1 MRTLSSLSLSLL
13 TMATITVLS
22 GCAVGPDFKKPQ
34 AQVPADWSSLR
45 AGDASLHD
53 AVPPAGAAIASA
65 EWWKP
70 FGDPVLDGLEADAAT
85 ANPDL
90 QTAALRFAE
99 SRAQR
104 QTAAAQ
110 RGPQV
115 DMTASA
121 QRQRPSENG
130 ATSRTIDVLAPAD
143 QRDTLVKLLSQPYTI
158 YQGGFDASWEPD
170 FWGRVR
176 RSVEAADAQV
186 SSSGALFDGA
196 RLDVAADVAR
206 VYFALRGTQRQIAL
220 TRADLDA
227 AQDHFT
233 LMKARADGG
242 MASDL
247 DTTQQQA
254 LLADL
259 RARLPA
265 LLAEEANALDQLSVL
280 IGQTPGSLQARL
292 APLADADTKPVLPS
306 LALGIPSDVVRRR
319 PDIRQAEAQLH
330 EATANTGVA
339 VADLYPRITLG
350 GSFAFESLQSGDFGD
365 WGSRHWSIGPS
376 LDLPIFDMGRRRSVV
391 TLRKL
396 QQQEAAVAWQKSVL
410 QAWSDIDT
418 ALNAYSAERQ
428 RNAQLAERER
438 LSRDAYSLADVRYRN
453 GRTTF
458 IEALDAERTLLAA
471 QRDRADSDAQLA
483 IRLVAIYKAIGGG
496 DVPAA
501 AVIR

>member
-1 MRTLSSLSLSLL
+1 MRTLPCLSLTLL
-13 TMATITVLS
+13 TMAITLLG
-22 GCAVGPDFKKPQ
+22 GCAVGPDFKSPQ
-34 AQVPADWSSLR
+34 AQAPADWSSLR
-45 AGDASLHD
+45 AGDASLHE
-53 AVPPAGAAIASA
+53 AVPQGSTATPSA
-65 EWWKP
+65 EWWKR
-70 FGDPVLDGLEADAAT
+70 FGDPVLDGLEADAAA

-104 QTAAAQ
+104 QTTAAQ

-115 DMTASA
+115 DMTASV

-143 QRDTLVKLLSQPYTI
+143 RRDALVKLLSQPYNI

-186 SSSGALFDGA
+186 LASGALFDGV

-206 VYFALRGTQRQIAL
+206 CYFELRGTQRQIAL

-259 RARLPA
+259 RARLPV
-265 LLAEEANALDQLSVL
+265 LLAQEANSYDQLSVL
-280 IGQTPGSLQARL
+280 IGQTPGSLQGRL
-292 APLADADTKPVLPS
+292 APPAAESDSKPVLPS

-330 EATANTGVA
+330 QATANVGVA
-339 VADLYPRITLG
+339 IADLYPRITLG

-365 WGSRHWSIGPS
+365 WGSRHWSVGPS

-458 IEALDAERTLLAA
+458 IDALDAQRTLLAA

-496 DVPAA
+496 A
-501 AVIR
+501 

>member
-1 MRTLSSLSLSLL
+1 MRNLSSRSLSALALATTILL
-13 TMATITVLS
+13 G
-22 GCAVGPDFKKPQ
+22 GCAVGPDYKSP
-34 AQVPADWSSLR
+34 ATAVPSDWSSLR

-53 AVPPAGAAIASA
+53 AVPQGALVAPAA

-70 FGDPVLDGLEADAAT
+70 FGDPVLDALEADAAA

-110 RGPQV
+110 GGPQV
-115 DMTASA
+115 DLTASA

-143 QRDTLVKLLSQPYTI
+143 RRDALVKLLSQPYDI
-158 YQGGFDASWEPD
+158 YQAGFDASWEPD

-186 SSSGALFDGA
+186 SASGALFDGA

-206 VYFALRGTQRQIAL
+206 RYFELRGTQRQIAL

-227 AQDHFT
+227 AQDRFT

-265 LLAEEANALDQLSVL
+265 LLAQEANALDQLAVL
-280 IGQTPGSLQARL
+280 IGQAPGNLQARL
-292 APLADADTKPVLPS
+292 TPRGDADTAPMLPS
-306 LALGIPSDVVRRR
+306 LALGVPSDVVRRR

-330 EATANTGVA
+330 AATANTGA
-339 VADLYPRITLG
+339 AIADLYPRITLG
-350 GSFAFESLQSGDFGD
+350 ASFDFEALHTGDFGD
-365 WGSRHWSIGPS
+365 WGSRHWSVGPS

-410 QAWSDIDT
+410 QAWSDVDT
-418 ALNAYSAERQ
+418 ALNAYAAERQ
-428 RNAQLAERER
+428 RNAQLVERER
-438 LSRDAYSLADVRYRN
+438 LSRDAWSLADVRYRN
-453 GRTTF
+453 GRTAF
-458 IEALDAERTLLAA
+458 IDALDAQRTLLAA

-483 IRLVAIYKAIGGG
+483 TKLVGIYKAIGGG
-496 DVPAA
+496 DPL
-501 AVIR
+501 IR

>member
-1 MRTLSSLSLSLL
+1 
-13 TMATITVLS
+13 
-22 GCAVGPDFKKPQ
+22 
-34 AQVPADWSSLR
+34 
-45 AGDASLHD
+45 
-53 AVPPAGAAIASA
+53 
-65 EWWKP
+65 
-70 FGDPVLDGLEADAAT
+70 
-85 ANPDL
+85 
-90 QTAALRFAE
+90 
-99 SRAQR
+99 
-104 QTAAAQ
+104 
-110 RGPQV
+110 
-115 DMTASA
+115 
-121 QRQRPSENG
+121 
-130 ATSRTIDVLAPAD
+130 
-143 QRDTLVKLLSQPYTI
+143 I

-176 RSVEAADAQV
+176 RSVEAADAQA
-186 SSSGALFDGA
+186 SASGALFDGA

-206 VYFALRGTQRQIAL
+206 GYFALRGTQRQIAL

-254 LLADL
+254 LLSDL

-265 LLAEEANALDQLSVL
+265 LLAEEANSLDQLSLL

-292 APLADADTKPVLPS
+292 APSANADAKPVLPS
-306 LALGIPSDVVRRR
+306 LALGVPSDVVRRR

-339 VADLYPRITLG
+339 IADLYPRITLG
-350 GSFAFESLQSGDFGD
+350 GSFSFESLQSGDFGD
-365 WGSRHWSIGPS
+365 WGSRHWSVGPS

-418 ALNAYSAERQ
+418 AVNAYSAEAQ
-428 RNAQLAERER
+428 RNAQLAEREH

-458 IEALDAERTLLAA
+458 MEALDAERTLLAA
-471 QRDRADSDAQLA
+471 QRDRADSDAQPA
-483 IRLVAIYKAIGGG
+483 IKRVAIYKAIGGG
-496 DVPAA
+496 DVPPAA
-501 AVIR
+501 AIR

>member
-1 MRTLSSLSLSLL
+1 MRTLPCLSLTLL
-13 TMATITVLS
+13 TMAITLLG
-22 GCAVGPDFKKPQ
+22 GCAVGPDFKSPQ
-34 AQVPADWSSLR
+34 AQAPADWSSLR
-45 AGDASLHD
+45 AGDASLHE
-53 AVPPAGAAIASA
+53 AVPQGSTATPSA
-65 EWWKP
+65 EWWKR
-70 FGDPVLDGLEADAAT
+70 FGDPVLDGLEADAAA

-104 QTAAAQ
+104 QTTAAQ

-115 DMTASA
+115 DMTASV

-143 QRDTLVKLLSQPYTI
+143 RRDALVKLLSQPYNI

-186 SSSGALFDGA
+186 LASGALFDGA

-206 VYFALRGTQRQIAL
+206 RYFELRGTQRQIAL

-265 LLAEEANALDQLSVL
+265 LLAQEANSYDQLSVL
-280 IGQTPGSLQARL
+280 IGQTPGSLQGRL
-292 APLADADTKPVLPS
+292 APPAAESDSKPVLPS

-330 EATANTGVA
+330 EATANVGVA
-339 VADLYPRITLG
+339 IADLYPRITLG

-365 WGSRHWSIGPS
+365 WGSRHWSVGPS

-438 LSRDAYSLADVRYRN
+438 LSRDAYSLAEVRYRN

-458 IEALDAERTLLAA
+458 IDALDAQRTLLAA

-496 DVPAA
+496 A
-501 AVIR
+501 

>member
-1 MRTLSSLSLSLL
+1 MRSLSSLSLSVLAIATVTLL
-13 TMATITVLS
+13 G
-22 GCAVGPDFKKPQ
+22 GCAVGPDFKAPQ

-45 AGDASLHD
+45 AGDTSLHD
-53 AVPPAGAAIASA
+53 AVPAGNIANASA

-70 FGDPVLDGLEADAAT
+70 FGDPVLDGLEADAAA

-104 QTAAAQ
+104 QTTAAQ
-110 RGPQV
+110 RGPQA
-115 DMTASA
+115 DMTASV
-121 QRQRPSENG
+121 QRQHPSENG

-143 QRDTLVKLLSQPYTI
+143 RRDALVKLLSQPYDI

-186 SSSGALFDGA
+186 SASGALFDGA
-196 RLDVAADVAR
+196 RLDVASDVAR
-206 VYFALRGTQRQIAL
+206 GYFALRGTQRQIAL

-265 LLAEEANALDQLSVL
+265 LLAEEADSLDRLSVL
-280 IGQTPGSLQARL
+280 LGQTPGSLQARL
-292 APLADADTKPVLPS
+292 APPADADTKPVLPS

-339 VADLYPRITLG
+339 IADLYPRITLG
-350 GSFAFESLQSGDFGD
+350 GSFAFESLQAGDFGD
-365 WGSRHWSIGPS
+365 WGSRHW
-376 LDLPIFDMGRRRSVV
+376 
-391 TLRKL
+391 
-396 QQQEAAVAWQKSVL
+396 
-410 QAWSDIDT
+410 
-418 ALNAYSAERQ
+418 
-428 RNAQLAERER
+428 
-438 LSRDAYSLADVRYRN
+438 
-453 GRTTF
+453 
-458 IEALDAERTLLAA
+458 
-471 QRDRADSDAQLA
+471 
-483 IRLVAIYKAIGGG
+483 
-496 DVPAA
+496 
-501 AVIR
+501 

>member
-1 MRTLSSLSLSLL
+1 MRTLPCLSLTLL
-13 TMATITVLS
+13 TMAITLLG
-22 GCAVGPDFKKPQ
+22 GCAVGPDFKSPPAQ
-34 AQVPADWSSLR
+34 APADWSSLR
-45 AGDASLHD
+45 AGDASLHE
-53 AVPPAGAAIASA
+53 AVPQGSTATPSA
-65 EWWKP
+65 EWWKR
-70 FGDPVLDGLEADAAT
+70 FGDPVLDGLEADAAA

-104 QTAAAQ
+104 QTTAAQ

-115 DMTASA
+115 DMTASV

-143 QRDTLVKLLSQPYTI
+143 RRDALVKLLSQPYNI

-186 SSSGALFDGA
+186 LASGALFDGV

-206 VYFALRGTQRQIAL
+206 CYFELRGTQRQIAL

-265 LLAEEANALDQLSVL
+265 LLAQEANSYDQLSVL
-280 IGQTPGSLQARL
+280 IGQTPGSLQGRL
-292 APLADADTKPVLPS
+292 APPAADADSKPVLPS
-306 LALGIPSDVVRRR
+306 LVLGIPSDVVRRR

-330 EATANTGVA
+330 EATANVGVA
-339 VADLYPRITLG
+339 IADLYPRITLG

-365 WGSRHWSIGPS
+365 WGSRHWSVGPS

-410 QAWSDIDT
+410 QAWSNIDT

-458 IEALDAERTLLAA
+458 IDALDAQRTLLAA

-496 DVPAA
+496 A
-501 AVIR
+501 